1 MIHGLLRDRLKKLLS
16 EYIILSGSKKSLL
29 KLVDESELA
38 ETVFN
43 SNAIENSTLTLQETE
58 RVLLQQDIVRNTS
71 LREVFEAKNLAQ
83 VITFLQ
89 TKKPLEI
96 LTTQTILFLHKLL
109 LTGINDDIA
118 GRFREPGEYVRVGRY
133 VAPAPELVETK
144 LVNALSEYYSN
155 TSVHP
160 IDAIAK
166 FHLEFE
172 TIHPFID
179 GNGRIGRVL
188 INYLLIQKNYP
199 QILIYDK
206 DKLDYYATFT
216 PYQQS
221 GSTRKLATILALL
234 TSESLNKRL
243 AYLKSQD
250 IIRVSQYAKTNNL
263 NLRAILN
270 QSRAQ
275 TFPAFRMGG
284 KWMMGN

>member
-1 MIHGLLRDRLKKLLS
+1 MIHGLLRNRLEKLLV
-16 EYIILSGSKKSLL
+16 EYIALSGSKKSLL

-118 GRFREPGEYVRVGRY
+118 GRFRKPGEYVRVGRY

-144 LVNALSEYYSN
+144 LINALSEYYSN
-155 TSVHP
+155 TSLHP

-216 PYQQS
+216 PYQQT
-221 GSTRKLATILALL
+221 GSTRKQATILALL
-234 TSESLNKRL
+234 SSESLNKRL

-250 IIRVSQYAKTNNL
+250 IIRVSQYAKNNNL
-263 NLRAILN
+263 NLRAVLN
-270 QSRAQ
+270 QARAQ
-275 TFPAFRMGG
+275 TFQAFRIGG